1 MLLKRIINNK
11 IRSMVTQQCKNN
23 NLGINYMIINDIWK
37 FSPYLV
43 FEKFKEKYKKKIEE
57 K

>member
-23 NLGINYMIINDIWK
+23 NLGINYMIIN
-37 FSPYLV
+37 
-43 FEKFKEKYKKKIEE
+43 ERIENE
-57 K
+57 IQRK